1 MGVASTT
8 PAFGHPS
15 LKGGELCVVM
25 NVVLSKRMKKESL
38 YNKPVLKKFRKE
50 LRNNGTSAE
59 ATLWTMLKN
68 KQLEGRKFRRQYSV
82 GYYILDFYC
91 TSERL
96 AIELDGA
103 GHFTS
108 AGFESDRKRTA
119 FLNSHNIRVI
129 RFENRDIFEHPEA
142 VLENI
147 KQNFSPPYK

>member
-1 MGVASTT
+1 
-8 PAFGHPS
+8 
-15 LKGGELCVVM
+15 
-25 NVVLSKRMKKESL
+25 MKKEPL
-38 YNKPVLKKFRKE
+38 YNKPELKKFRKE

-103 GHFTS
+103 GTLLLP
-108 AGFESDRKRTA
+108 ALNRTA
-119 FLNSHNIRVI
+119 KEQLF
-129 RFENRDIFEHPEA
+129 
-142 VLENI
+142 
-147 KQNFSPPYK
+147 